1 MNQQEDLNLKEV
13 RLRVAQHVLGM
24 YVLGDAFDPRNIT
37 RHPWNTGNLD
47 DLRCF
52 VFAHYWVGDD
62 LNELKFDFHVKFDAA
77 GNVVDAY
84 ALAPDGQQVGK
95 RGADTDAGE
104 AVEGGKMLETP
115 PSQQDLDGMDD
126 AALRQFISKN
136 PAYVSDD
143 DPVGTRDDLLATAKL
158 VVDRMSEDLPG
169 DSDTGNQPHTVRDAI
184 NFAFWPDL
192 HPEIAGIEP
201 DCVVGEAVVAL
212 LKDVETI
219 CTRVYAS
226 DGGAVESDI
235 VASMK
240 DLAYRQCNVW
250 YFG

>member
-1 MNQQEDLNLKEV
+1 MNQQEGLNLKEV

-37 RHPWNTGNLD
+37 RHPWNTENLD
-47 DLRCF
+47 DLQCF

-77 GNVVDAY
+77 GNVMEAY
-84 ALAPDGQQVGK
+84 ARAPDGKLVGK
-95 RGADTDAGE
+95 RGADTDARE
-104 AVEGGKMLETP
+104 SVEGGEILETP
-115 PSQQDLDGMDD
+115 PRQQNFEGMDD
-126 AALRQFISKN
+126 AALRKFIAEN
-136 PAYVSDD
+136 PKYVSDD
-143 DPVGTRDDLLATAKL
+143 DPVGTRDDLLATARL

-169 DSDTGNQPHTVRDAI
+169 GSNTGKQLQTVRDAI

-212 LKDVETI
+212 LKDVEAI

-226 DGGAVESDI
+226 DGGAIESDI